1 MRKRSVTLDGHR
13 TSVSLEDEFWDA
25 LKDMAAGRG
34 VSINRLISEIDRAR
48 GAGNLSSAIRRH
60 VLKSLR
66 RPPAGGAKEV

>member
-13 TSVSLEDEFWDA
+13 TSVSLEDEFWGA
-25 LKDMAAGRG
+25 IKELAAGRG
-34 VSINRLISEIDRAR
+34 VSVNRLIAEIDRTR

-66 RPPAGGAKEV
+66 RPPPP